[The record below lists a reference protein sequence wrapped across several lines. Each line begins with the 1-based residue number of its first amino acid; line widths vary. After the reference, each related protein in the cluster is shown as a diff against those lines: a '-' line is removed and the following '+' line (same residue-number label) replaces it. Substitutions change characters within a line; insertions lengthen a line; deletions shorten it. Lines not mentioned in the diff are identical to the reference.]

1 MRTEHQTGAAVPVP
15 SSTDTP
21 TWLLALRAAES
32 KFASDI
38 RILDLRELGT
48 FADFFLICNGTNK
61 PQIQAIWDEIAKQMK
76 MVAGEMPIAVEGYE
90 NAEWILG
97 DFGDLIIH
105 VFTPEKRDY
114 YDLERLW
121 RPATVV
127 PLPEPEKP
135 FSN

>member
-1 MRTEHQTGAAVPVP
+1 LRPEHQTGAAVPVP
-15 SSTDTP
+15 SPTDTP
-21 TWLLALRAAES
+21 TWLLAFRAAES

-48 FADFFLICNGTNK
+48 FADYFLICNGSNK
-61 PQIQAIWDEIAKQMK
+61 PQIQAIWDEIAKRMK
-76 MVAGEMPIAVEGYE
+76 LEAGELPSAVEGYD

-105 VFTPEKRDY
+105 VFTPEKREY

-121 RPATVV
+121 RPAKTVSV
-127 PLPEPEKP
+127 PEAGSPL
-135 FSN
+135 SN